1 MKTIYRNVLSVTLA
15 FLVVFSS
22 SSFVVSQHYC
32 GSRLIDVTVFG
43 SPDKC
48 FSAVEKPKKQTCVQ
62 AKSCCN
68 DIIISVPSYDL
79 VSSPFDVDLNT
90 LTYFLNIPSIILKK
104 EIATDS
110 KSIFFQNYKPPKL
123 PQDTSILYEVYLI

>member
-68 DIIISVPSYDL
+68 DIIISIPSYDL
-79 VSSPFDVDLNT
+79 VSSSFDVDTNT
-90 LTYFLNIPSIILKK
+90 LTFVLNNTSSISKK
-104 EIATDS
+104 EIVTDS

-123 PQDTSILYEVYLI
+123 IQDTSILYEVYLI

>member
-1 MKTIYRNVLSVTLA
+1 MKTIYRNVLLVTLA

>member
-1 MKTIYRNVLSVTLA
+1 MKTIYRNVLLVTLA

-90 LTYFLNIPSIILKK
+90 LTYFLNIPSIISKK
-104 EIATDS
+104 EIAADS

-123 PQDTSILYEVYLI
+123 PQDTSIFYEVYLI

>member
-1 MKTIYRNVLSVTLA
+1 LKTIYRNVLSVTLA

-43 SPDKC
+43 NPDKC
-48 FSAVEKPKKQTCVQ
+48 SSVDEKPYKQTCVQ

-68 DIIISVPSYDL
+68 DIIISIPSYDL
-79 VSSPFDVDLNT
+79 VFSPFDVDLNT
-90 LTYFLNIPSIILKK
+90 LTYFLNIPSIISKK
-104 EIATDS
+104 EIAADS